1 MVAKD
6 PPSCGGQGNVS
17 TDFPSEELSATT
29 HYDLVKVV
37 EKVGTVAGVYF
48 GRLEARKTFELG
60 RCPFPNTT
68 VMAV

>member
-17 TDFPSEELSATT
+17 TDVESEKLSATT
-29 HYDLVKVV
+29 HHDLVKVV

-48 GRLEARKTFELG
+48 GRFEARKAFELG
-60 RCPFPNTT
+60 RRPFPNTT
-68 VMAV
+68 IVTV